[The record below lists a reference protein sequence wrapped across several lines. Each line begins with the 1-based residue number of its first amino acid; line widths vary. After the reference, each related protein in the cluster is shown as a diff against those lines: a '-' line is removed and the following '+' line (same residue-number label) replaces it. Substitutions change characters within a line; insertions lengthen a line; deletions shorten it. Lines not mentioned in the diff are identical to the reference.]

1 MAGVKKRKRGKKCRH
16 PCACGWRVN
25 WTARFRRQAQAMGLW
40 PGLRRELRDLEKR
53 LNDPKTRAD
62 TLRMLREY
70 CPYEVVYNRR
80 RYPGC
85 RMYVGRQTARA
96 LLVVREDICRVWFV
110 SLRRAA
116 KKYKSLTERA

>member
-1 MAGVKKRKRGKKCRH
+1 MAGKRKKHRTKCRH
-16 PCACGWRVN
+16 PCECGWRVN

-40 PGLRRELRDLEKR
+40 PGLRRELKDIEKR
-53 LNDPKTRAD
+53 LRNPRTRAN

-80 RYPGC
+80 RYQGC

-110 SLRRAA
+110 SLRKAA